1 MHHFFADPS
10 CVEDGWIRIEG
21 ADAAHMGKV
30 LRMRPGESLLVSDGK
45 GRDYLCQVEA
55 LEREYARVR
64 ILEERQAGGELPAR
78 IWLFQGL
85 PKSDKMDLIVQKA
98 VELGAF
104 GVVPTATKN
113 AVVKL
118 DEKKGEAKVRRWQ
131 AIARSA
137 AEQSKRSCIPRVLPP
152 MSLEEAFAFVRERQF
167 GLCLIPYEEEQGMES
182 MREALAAI
190 GAGGRPG
197 PMNLQEA
204 GGDIG
209 VFIGPEGGFDP
220 EEVRR
225 AIFQGIRPVS
235 LGRRILRT
243 ETAGLAVLS
252 LLMMKLEGAF

>member
-45 GRDYLCQVEA
+45 GRDYLCRVEE
-55 LEREYARVR
+55 LEKAYARVR

-137 AEQSKRSCIPRVLPP
+137 AEQSKRSCIPRVLPL
-152 MSLEEAFAFVRERQF
+152 MSLEEAFAFVRASASS
-167 GLCLIPYEEEQGMES
+167 P
-182 MREALAAI
+182 MRKSR
-190 GAGGRPG
+190 GWSPC
-197 PMNLQEA
+197 
-204 GGDIG
+204 
-209 VFIGPEGGFDP
+209 
-220 EEVRR
+220 
-225 AIFQGIRPVS
+225 
-235 LGRRILRT
+235 GRRWRP
-243 ETAGLAVLS
+243 
-252 LLMMKLEGAF
+252 

>member
-30 LRMRPGESLLVSDGK
+30 LRMRPGEGLLVSDGE
-45 GRDYLCQVEA
+45 GRDYLCQVEE
-55 LEREYARVR
+55 LEKEYARVR

-118 DEKKGEAKVRRWQ
+118 DEKKAKNKVARWQ
-131 AIARSA
+131 GISESA
-137 AEQSKRSCIPRVLPP
+137 AKQSKRMIVPQVRPV
-152 MSLEEAFAFVRERQF
+152 MKYEEALKYARS
-167 GLCLIPYEEEQGMES
+167 LDMILIPYELAKGMKHT
-182 MREALAAI
+182 RELFASI
-190 GAGGRPG
+190 RPG
-197 PMNLQEA
+197 QSV
-204 GGDIG
+204 GI
-209 VFIGPEGGFDP
+209 FIGPEGGFEE
-220 EEVRR
+220 EEVKK
-225 AIFQGIRPVS
+225 AVEAGAEPIT

-243 ETAGLAVLS
+243 ETAGMTVLS
-252 LLMMKLEGAF
+252 ILMYLMEEE

>member
-30 LRMRPGESLLVSDGK
+30 LRMRPGEGLLVSDGE
-45 GRDYLCQVEA
+45 GRDYLCLVEE
-55 LEREYARVR
+55 LEKEYARVR

-118 DEKKGEAKVRRWQ
+118 DEKKGRPRSGAGRPSPGARRSSQREA
-131 AIARSA
+131 ASPG
-137 AEQSKRSCIPRVLPP
+137 CFPP
-152 MSLEEAFAFVRERQF
+152 CPLEEAFALVRERQF
-167 GLCLIPYEEEQGMES
+167 GLCLIPYEEERGMDS

-190 GAGGRPG
+190 GAGERPG
-197 PMNLQEA
+197 PVNLQEA

-220 EEVRR
+220 EEIRQ
-225 AIFQGIRPVS
+225 AISQGIRPVS